1 MNIPTTSS
9 TDPLSRTELVKEWTE
24 AYGHPPQK
32 GLSTRLLRLA
42 CGYNTQVQKHG
53 GLKKA
58 SLRELMSYLEISK
71 SKKRSTRRQKQT
83 TKPVVGTRLVRQW
96 KGDIHVVDIQE
107 KGVLYRDRTY
117 NSLSQVARVIT
128 GVRWSGPRF
137 FGV

>member
-1 MNIPTTSS
+1 MNTPTTSG
-9 TDPLSRTELVKEWTE
+9 TDPLSRPELVKAWIK
-24 AYGHPPQK
+24 AYWLPPQK

-42 CGYNTQVQKHG
+42 CGYNTQVKKHG

-58 SLRELMSYLEISK
+58 SLRELMSYLEIPK
-71 SKKRSTRRQKQT
+71 SQNRSTNQQSQT
-83 TKPVVGTRLVRQW
+83 TKPVIGTRLVRQW

-117 NSLSQVARVIT
+117 HSLSQVARVIT
-128 GVRWSGPRF
+128 GARWSGPRF